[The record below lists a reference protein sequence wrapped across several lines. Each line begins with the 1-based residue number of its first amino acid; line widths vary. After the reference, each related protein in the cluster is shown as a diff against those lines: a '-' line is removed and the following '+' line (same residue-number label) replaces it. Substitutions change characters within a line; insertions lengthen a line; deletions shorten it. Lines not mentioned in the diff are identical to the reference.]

1 MQRHLRRAPSSFQQF
16 QYRPAIPVNEPTQ
29 DRKAEL
35 RTRLLETRA
44 GLHAHQRLRADRQIC
59 SHLLRLLGDRDY
71 VDVAAFM
78 PFRGEPD
85 LTPAMEALSEAGRR
99 IWLPVVDGSAM
110 TFRRWHPG
118 RTMVPN
124 RFGIPEPVEGRECD
138 PERLELVLTPLVAFA
153 GNGTRLGMGAGFY
166 DKTFAFAR
174 NNPSAGPWMVGM
186 AYALQQV
193 DSLPSDP
200 WDVALGGVIT
210 ERGLQVFR
218 E

>member
-1 MQRHLRRAPSSFQQF
+1 M
-16 QYRPAIPVNEPTQ
+16 PVTDPGQ

-35 RTRLLETRA
+35 RTRLLDTRVN
-44 GLHAHQRLRADRQIC
+44 LHPHQRQRADRQIC
-59 SHLLRLLGDRDY
+59 AHLLRLLGDRDY

-85 LTPAMEALSEAGRR
+85 LTPAMQALSEAGRR

-110 TFRRWHPG
+110 TFRRWQPG
-118 RTMVPN
+118 MQMVSN
-124 RFGIPEPVEGRECD
+124 RFGIPEPVNGRECD
-138 PERLELVLTPLVAFA
+138 PERLELVLMPLVAFS

-166 DKTFAFAR
+166 DRTFAFAR
-174 NNPSAGPWMVGM
+174 ANPAAGPWMVGM
-186 AYALQQV
+186 AYALQHV
-193 DSLPSDP
+193 DSLPSQP
-200 WDVALGGVIT
+200 WDVPLGAVIT